1 MALTTAQLQTLKA
14 AALADPTAAAFL
26 AAGNDTEL
34 GWWFNAEASPAFY
47 IWDSA
52 YTPDKLRRAINN
64 GITQLDAL
72 TASKRDSL
80 LWWAGGTH
88 DMGQSTARAA
98 ADDLTGSQNTLK
110 TAVLDGA
117 KLKSRVVEKAL
128 ATGTGSFAS
137 PAVAS
142 FVGTLS
148 QTDVAEIRVA

>member
-1 MALTTAQLQTLKA
+1 MPLTTSQLQALKA
-14 AALADPTAAAFL
+14 AALADPTASAFL

-47 IWDSA
+47 VWDSN
-52 YTPDKLRRAINN
+52 YTSDKLRRAINN

-88 DMGQSTARAA
+88 DMGQSAARAA

-110 TAVLDGA
+110 AAVLDGA
-117 KLKSRVVEKAL
+117 KLKARVVEKVL

-137 PAVAS
+137 PAVAG
-142 FVGTLS
+142 FTGALS
-148 QTDVAEIRVA
+148 LTDIAEIRVA